1 MGFQSGPTGENLG
14 MNISDLRQKAQ
25 AGSVV
30 AQTALGICYLDGIN
44 VNTDYHAA
52 FEFLSA
58 AADQGAS
65 RAMFNLGRMYAEGL
79 GTAKNPTESIRL
91 YEKASE
97 AGEFLAQIALARIYS
112 CGAVMPERP
121 DLARKWYLAAASQE
135 KLVRDC
141 KEELKEAKAY
151 LDRMS

>member
-1 MGFQSGPTGENLG
+1 

-30 AQTALGICYLDGIN
+30 AQTALGIGYLDGIN
-44 VNTDYHAA
+44 VNTDYNAA

-58 AADQGAS
+58 AAGQGAS
-65 RAMFNLGRMYAEGL
+65 RAMFHLGRMYAEGL

-97 AGEFLAQIALARIYS
+97 AGEFLAQIELARIYS
-112 CGAVMPERP
+112 RGTVLRERP

-135 KLVRDC
+135 GLVRDC
-141 KEELKEAKAY
+141 HEELKEAKSY
-151 LDRMS
+151 LSGTS

>member
-1 MGFQSGPTGENLG
+1 
-14 MNISDLRQKAQ
+14 MNISDLRDKAQ

-44 VNTDYHAA
+44 VTADYNAA

-58 AADQGAS
+58 AAGQGAA
-65 RAMFNLGRMYAEGL
+65 RAMLNLGRMYAEGL

-97 AGEFLAQIALARIYS
+97 AGEFSAQIALARIYS
-112 CGAVMPERP
+112 RGTVMPERP
-121 DLARKWYLAAASQE
+121 DLARKWYLAAALQE
-135 KLVRDC
+135 GLVRDC
-141 KEELKEAKAY
+141 EEELKEAKTY
-151 LDRMS
+151 LRSMS